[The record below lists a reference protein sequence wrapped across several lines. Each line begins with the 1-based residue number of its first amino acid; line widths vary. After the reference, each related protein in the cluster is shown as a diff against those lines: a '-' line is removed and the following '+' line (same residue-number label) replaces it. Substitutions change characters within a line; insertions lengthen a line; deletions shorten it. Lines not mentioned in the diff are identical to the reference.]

1 MLWSVYSDAEIQLKL
16 ENFFVVV
23 VVVVELPIENN
34 ADEFFISV
42 GLKLLWLLKKIQENA
57 TGRVSSTFSLPSH
70 CPKKIKVP
78 RVGRSVLILN
88 IVN

>member
-16 ENFFVVV
+16 ENFFFFFSCCCRAPHR
-23 VVVVELPIENN
+23 EQCRLILE
-34 ADEFFISV
+34 DEFFISV

-70 CPKKIKVP
+70 CLKKIKVP
-78 RVGRSVLILN
+78 RVGKSY
-88 IVN
+88 